1 MVVPD
6 SVFASFPL
14 IFETVCLTGVEDVVT
29 WVKFPVASVPS
40 LGVLVSDPNAKFSK
54 GELSC

>member
-14 IFETVCLTGVEDVVT
+14 IVETVCSAGVEDVVT
-29 WVKFPVASVPS
+29 WDEFPVAPVPS
-40 LGVLVSDPNAKFSK
+40 LGVLVSVPNAKFSK
-54 GELSC
+54 GEVSC